1 MFYSYDS
8 ESELLLLSFS
18 ICVFIVMIQYLNF
31 VIHFVQNPNLSI
43 HMIQELN
50 SAVKTMLGRLE
61 ELKTCHDLI
70 EKHGHALQ
78 VQFMF

>member
-1 MFYSYDS
+1 
-8 ESELLLLSFS
+8 
-18 ICVFIVMIQYLNF
+18 MIQYLNF

>member
-1 MFYSYDS
+1 
-8 ESELLLLSFS
+8 
-18 ICVFIVMIQYLNF
+18 MIQNLNF
-31 VIHFVQNPNLSI
+31 VIHMIQKFNYFIHMIQNPNLFI
-43 HMIQELN
+43 PMIQELN

-78 VQFMF
+78 VQLP